1 MFGAEKRTRDRDA
14 ELLSAA
20 RNQGRGHFLQTHDMP
35 VWPDV
40 LF

>member
-1 MFGAEKRTRDRDA
+1 MFSAKARTRDRDA

-20 RNQGRGHFLQTHDMP
+20 LEQGMGHFLQTHDMA

>member
-1 MFGAEKRTRDRDA
+1 MFGAKARTRDRDA

-20 RNQGRGHFLQTHDMP
+20 PEQGMGHILQTHDMA
-35 VWPDV
+35 VWPNA